1 MAKDKLKRLFTTVP
15 AGEPL
20 SSRRLA
26 ALGISADL
34 AVAYERSGWLQRLAR
49 GVYCRAGDTP
59 ELGGCLLVLRESLA
73 GLHVGGRTALE
84 WHGLVAAP
92 AKPGP
97 LTLYGWNIGQLPA
110 WFTSRFPASYRR
122 KRLLREPADWPLQ
135 VAALPGRLA
144 VAAVSSPERALL
156 ELFSEVG
163 VGVPLDEARRVAAVA
178 GALRGTV
185 LQELLQQCRSVKTVR
200 LCVTAGQE
208 FAHPWYAD
216 LVRATLPR
224 GSASPWVGRSADG
237 GLLVLPPI

>member
-1 MAKDKLKRLFTTVP
+1 M
-15 AGEPL
+15 
-20 SSRRLA
+20 
-26 ALGISADL
+26 
-34 AVAYERSGWLQRLAR
+34 
-49 GVYCRAGDTP
+49 
-59 ELGGCLLVLRESLA
+59 
-73 GLHVGGRTALE
+73 
-84 WHGLVAAP
+84 
-92 AKPGP
+92 
-97 LTLYGWNIGQLPA
+97 LYGWNIGQLPA